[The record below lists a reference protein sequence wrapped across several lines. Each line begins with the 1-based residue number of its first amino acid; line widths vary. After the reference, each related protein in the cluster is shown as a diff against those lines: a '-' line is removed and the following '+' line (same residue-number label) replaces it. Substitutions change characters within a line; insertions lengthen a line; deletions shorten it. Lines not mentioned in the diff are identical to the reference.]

1 MLLWVVVSIVL
12 VLAGLGVI
20 AWFSWRLFGD
30 VRHFGSTVADAST
43 RLAEA
48 AAELESAS
56 GPLSGHPPGPMPR
69 PRAASAQRH

>member
-1 MLLWVVVSIVL
+1 MVLWVVVFLVL

-43 RLAEA
+43 RLSDA
-48 AAELESAS
+48 AAELERAS
-56 GPLSGHPPGPMPR
+56 GPASGHRPGPVPGPR
-69 PRAASAQRH
+69 TASTQRH